1 MPAPSSTSSRTID
14 WTSAASAAV
23 SASVVWAS
31 MIRTSTVPKRGWGRT
46 SHQRK
51 VGSGTASER
60 IRTSTEAIARGV
72 GVRGLLNIQFALV
85 SDILYVL
92 EANPRASRTVPFV
105 SKATGVS
112 LAKAAALVMTGHSIA
127 DLRTRGILP
136 MVDAAVLDLESP
148 IAVKEA
154 VLPFRRF
161 RTAAGLVVDTV
172 LGPEMRSTGEVMG
185 IDVDFPTAFAKSQAA
200 AFGGLPTSGRVFI
213 SVADR
218 DKRQIVFPVRRL
230 AELGFEILATEGT
243 ATVLHRSGISSRV
256 VRKQSQGR
264 GPDGEPTIVDRI
276 HAGEVDLIVNT
287 PFGNSGPRLD
297 GYEIRTAAVMRG
309 IPCLTTV
316 QALAAAVQGIE
327 AMRGGD
333 IGVAPL
339 QQHHALIT
347 AARAAAAG
355 GAGYGGSTETGGGAA

>member
-1 MPAPSSTSSRTID
+1 
-14 WTSAASAAV
+14 
-23 SASVVWAS
+23 
-31 MIRTSTVPKRGWGRT
+31 
-46 SHQRK
+46 
-51 VGSGTASER
+51 
-60 IRTSTEAIARGV
+60 
-72 GVRGLLNIQFALV
+72 
-85 SDILYVL
+85 
-92 EANPRASRTVPFV
+92 
-105 SKATGVS
+105 
-112 LAKAAALVMTGHSIA
+112 MTGHSIA

-264 GPDGEPTIVDRI
+264 WPDGEPTIVDLI
-276 HAGEVDLIVNT
+276 SEGEVDMVVNT
-287 PFGNSGPRLD
+287 PSGQGARVD
-297 GYEIRTAAVMRG
+297 GYAIRAATTAADKAIV
-309 IPCLTTV
+309 TTT
-316 QALAAAVQGIE
+316 QQLAAAVQGIE
-327 AMRGGD
+327 AVRSGPFA
-333 IGVAPL
+333 VTSL
-339 QQHHALIT
+339 QEHD
-347 AARAAAAG
+347 AAASRRRAAALTVG
-355 GAGYGGSTETGGGAA
+355 PTVGH